1 MGAGDADTLTL
12 GGLRALEG
20 ADAVVGSAR
29 MLEAL
34 PATACAY
41 RVRAVTPA
49 QIESALGEA
58 PWERAAVVMSGD
70 VGLFSGAR
78 GLPERLEAAFPDCE
92 VRLVP
97 GVSSAQLLAA
107 RLRVPWQGWRMA
119 SAHGVDCDVC
129 ALASCGVPAFLVTG
143 GATRAQDLCARLVRA
158 GMGQVRACVGERLGY
173 PDERVVAGS
182 ASELARER
190 FDNLS
195 VLLLN
200 PQTASDA
207 TAPARRW
214 PYATQGIADEE
225 FARGEAPMT
234 KQEVRAVALAKLR
247 VAASDVVYDVG
258 AGTGSVSVELA
269 RAASCGHVYAVERDP
284 AAADLARANAE
295 RFGTANLTVVEGEA
309 PEALAGLSA
318 PAAAF
323 VGGTAGRLAD
333 VLVALRA
340 ANPRVRVACTCV
352 TLETLAQATALLAT
366 SGWEG
371 FEACEVSVARTREV
385 GGYHMMRGA
394 NPVFVVSA
402 RGRAPE
408 GAASAPTAGDVR

>member
-12 GGLRALEG
+12 GGLHALVA
-20 ADAVVGSAR
+20 ADVVVGSAR

-34 PATACAY
+34 PADVCARRAC
-41 RVRAVTPA
+41 AVTPV
-49 QIESALGEA
+49 QIEAALAQG

-78 GLPERLEAAFPDCE
+78 ALPERLETAFPGCE

-129 ALASCGVPAFLVTG
+129 ALAACGSPVFLVTG
-143 GATRAQDLCARLVRA
+143 GATRAQDLCARLERA

-173 PDERVVAGS
+173 PEERVVAGS

-190 FDNLS
+190 FGSLS
-195 VLLLN
+195 VLLIN
-200 PQTASDA
+200 PQAGGIA
-207 TAPARRW
+207 AGEGRW
-214 PYATQGIADEE
+214 PYATQGIPDEE
-225 FARGEAPMT
+225 FLRGEAPMT

-269 RAASCGHVYAVERDP
+269 RAAACGHVYAVERDP
-284 AAADLARANAE
+284 AAARLARTNAE
-295 RFGTANLTVVEGEA
+295 RFGAANLTVVEGEA
-309 PEALAGLSA
+309 PEALAGLPA

-323 VGGTAGRLAD
+323 VGGTSGRLAD
-333 VLVALRA
+333 VLAALRV
-340 ANPRVRVACTCV
+340 ANPQVRVTCTCV
-352 TLETLAQATALLAT
+352 TLETLAQATALLAGA
-366 SGWEG
+366 GWEG
-371 FEACEVSVARTREV
+371 FEACEVSVARTRAV
-385 GGYHMMRGA
+385 GGYHMMRAA
-394 NPVFVVSA
+394 NPVFVASA
-402 RGRAPE
+402 RGCGPE
-408 GAASAPTAGDVR
+408 TDASRPAAGEER

>member
-20 ADAVVGSAR
+20 ADVVVGSAR

-34 PATACAY
+34 PATARARRAC
-41 RVRAVTPA
+41 AVTPA
-49 QIESALGEA
+49 QIADALGEA

-78 GLPERLEAAFPDCE
+78 GLPERLEAAFPGCE

-129 ALASCGVPAFLVTG
+129 ALASCGAPAFLVTG

-182 ASELARER
+182 VSEFARER
-190 FDNLS
+190 FDSLS

-200 PQTASDA
+200 PQA
-207 TAPARRW
+207 APGAAMLARRW
-214 PYATQGIADEE
+214 PYTTQGIADEE
-225 FARGEAPMT
+225 FVRGEAPMT

-269 RAASCGHVYAVERDP
+269 RAASCGHVYAVEREP

-295 RFGTANLTVVEGEA
+295 RFGAANLTVVEGEA
-309 PEALAGLSA
+309 PEALAGLPT

-333 VLVALRA
+333 VLAALRA

-352 TLETLAQATALLAT
+352 TLETLAQATSLLAAG
-366 SGWEG
+366 GWEG

-408 GAASAPTAGDVR
+408 GTALAQAAEGAQ